1 VISMSILKHVDFDTE
16 SRDAYLKMVR
26 KLRGAEESED
36 SGDEAAASTG
46 KVLTEEEFKRFAADE
61 EYVLTATRKGFGK
74 RTSAYEYRITGRGGS
89 GIVSIATSK
98 RNGDVVASFPV
109 GDKDQVM
116 MITDAGR
123 LIRIPIGDVRV
134 AGRATQGVTL
144 FATSEEESVTSVAH
158 LPLEENGEGDAADV
172 GADSGA
178 DSGDAQ
184 QDLPESGTTAE
195 G

>member
-1 VISMSILKHVDFDTE
+1 MISLSILNHFDASGDE
-16 SRDAYLKMVR
+16 RAAYLKRAVA
-26 KLRGAEESED
+26 LRRAQGAEVVEEPAVEAEEGAVDLSDERFEAMRAAEQIILTVSEN
-36 SGDEAAASTG
+36 G
-46 KVLTEEEFKRFAADE
+46 
-61 EYVLTATRKGFGK
+61 YGK
-74 RTSAYEYRITGRGGS
+74 RSSSFEYRITGRGGS

-109 GDKDQVM
+109 GDRDQVM

-144 FATSEEESVTSVAH
+144 FATGEEESVTSVAH
-158 LPLEENGEGDAADV
+158 LPLEENGEGDAASD
-172 GADSGA
+172 A
-178 DSGDAQ
+178 GDAQ
-184 QDLPESGTTAE
+184 QELPESGMTAQ

>member
-1 VISMSILKHVDFDTE
+1 MTTTRLFLTGITTSGRHGANAGEKDVPQDFVVDLDV
-16 SRDAYLKMVR
+16 DAQ
-26 KLRGAEESED
+26 GE
-36 SGDEAAASTG
+36 
-46 KVLTEEEFKRFAADE
+46 
-61 EYVLTATRKGFGK
+61 
-74 RTSAYEYRITGRGGS
+74 GRGTFPMP

-144 FATSEEESVTSVAH
+144 FATGEEEHVTSVAH
-158 LPLEENGEGDAADV
+158 LPQEETEGEGADV
-172 GADSGA
+172 
-178 DSGDAQ
+178 Q
-184 QDLPESGTTAE
+184 EETAAE
-195 G
+195 A